1 MSSKKIPAKLF
12 KLKLAGSSMWP
23 FLKDGDMAICR
34 KFNQGQRL
42 WLGNVAAVMVKK
54 NILVHRIIRVKE
66 IDGQIRYKTK
76 GDSRID
82 DDGWIDAKRVLGEVI
97 RAGNNLRLTSRA
109 AVFYSLFFSGIGK
122 IARIISKIQPG
133 LARNRII
140 KAG

>member
-1 MSSKKIPAKLF
+1 MR
-12 KLKLAGSSMWP
+12 P
-23 FLKDGDMAICR
+23 FLRDGDTAVCC
-34 KFNQGQRL
+34 KLGGGQRL

-97 RAGNNLRLTSRA
+97 RAGNNLHPSSRT
-109 AVFYSLFFSGIGK
+109 AVVYSLFFSGIGK
-122 IARIISKIQPG
+122 ITRIISKIQPG
-133 LARNRII
+133 LARNRTI
-140 KAG
+140 KSG